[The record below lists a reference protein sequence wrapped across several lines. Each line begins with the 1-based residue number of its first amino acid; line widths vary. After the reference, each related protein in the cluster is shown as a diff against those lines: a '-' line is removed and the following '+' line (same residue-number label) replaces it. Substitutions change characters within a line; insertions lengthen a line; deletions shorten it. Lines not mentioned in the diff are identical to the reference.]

1 MSKILLTGASGF
13 IGTHVRKALHEA
25 GYEVVSLM
33 RAPGGAMTPYP
44 GERFL
49 KGTLAEA
56 DALEKNL
63 SGIAIEACV
72 HLAWEGIPDYSSE
85 PSMKN
90 MEYGFR
96 VLRLCK
102 HLGIKKLV
110 VSGSCWEYAEPS
122 GRISEDAPLSYENPF
137 KTAKNT
143 LHTIAEMFCRENGIA
158 CRWLRFFYVYGE
170 GQRPGSLIPYV
181 VRELERGTQPA
192 LSGAFNQNDFVY
204 VSDAAEAVC
213 KSLDSMEGE
222 PSCGTFNIGSGQAVR
237 VLDAAE
243 AAARILRVNFD
254 SMLYG
259 PPAVPPTA
267 FWANISAAEKH
278 LLWRPRVSLEEGLER
293 YIKSAGRKTI

>member
-25 GYEVVSLM
+25 GHEIISLV
-33 RAPGGAMTPYP
+33 RTSGGAMAPYP
-44 GERFL
+44 GETFL
-49 KGTLAEA
+49 TGTLAEA
-56 DALEKNL
+56 GALEQSL
-63 SGIAIEACV
+63 SGITMDACV

-85 PSMKN
+85 PSIKN

-102 HLGIKKLV
+102 QMEIKKLV
-110 VSGSCWEYAEPS
+110 ISGSCWEYEKPS
-122 GRISEDAPLSYENPF
+122 GMISENAPLSYENPF

-158 CRWLRFFYVYGE
+158 VHWLRLFYVYGE

-181 VRELERGTQPA
+181 VRELRCGVCPV
-192 LSGAFNQNDFVY
+192 LGGAFNQNDFVH
-204 VSDAAEAVC
+204 VSDVAQAVC

-237 VLDAAE
+237 VLDVVA
-243 AAARILRVNFD
+243 AAARILQANIDLTPYEPSGV
-254 SMLYG
+254 G
-259 PPAVPPTA
+259 APP
-267 FWANISAAEKH
+267 FWADIRAAKER
-278 LLWRPRVSLEEGLER
+278 LGWEPRVSLEEGLER
-293 YIKSAGRKTI
+293 YIRFSKRESI